1 MCVATFLSLDAEKRA
16 IFAVVVKTQIGHAG
30 LANNAYLLLSFH
42 RYKRRTAL
50 GPYWPR
56 AYRTGAILAQGVPHC
71 IAPLRTRS

>member
-56 AYRTGAILAQGVPHC
+56 AYRTVSHRYALDHNATPC
-71 IAPLRTRS
+71 N